1 LGTLLATP
9 VGYYAMSKWLQS
21 FAYRIDLHW
30 WMFGVAV
37 FTAMV
42 IALLTVG
49 SQAIKAALANPIK
62 SLRTE

>member
-1 LGTLLATP
+1 
-9 VGYYAMSKWLQS
+9 MNKWLQS

-37 FTAMV
+37 FTAMI